1 MKKNVM
7 KFAAVAALTV
17 ALSACKKSESDDD
30 TVTLA
35 LLYLVDQ
42 TSGNCVT
49 ITKNDAAHSGAAGAG
64 DGKPTYTAT
73 GTTRPKAA
81 CGGAYNVVAIIND
94 VEAVVT
100 SVKAGYQAAKDKA
113 DAAGD
118 NCKGAN
124 QTSSSLQTTIDAVT
138 ALKVQQSIAAS
149 TGNSCLALG
158 TGWNLSPL
166 NFGGAS
172 ISVDPNPAYFGKT
185 VYACSSEEA
194 KTLLLA
200 SFKLNTTTLA
210 GSVATDM
217 ATDLA
222 FKQKT
227 AAVTASNFKW
237 TADAAAKGRLINVT
251 ELTTAGKSGA
261 ALIAFTT
268 AAAINNQLV
277 NGGGGA
283 TAAAAAARA
292 CAKAILANESA
303 EAQGIAAALHNNDPA
318 ALTFFAGAATGNFTT
333 GDIITT
339 AQAESV
345 KEVLFSSLQ
354 CKYGDFDEEA
364 AGNKT
369 TVGTETNVKNIGTCP
384 AIYPKI

>member
-30 TVTLA
+30 TITLA

-49 ITKNDAAHSGAAGAG
+49 LAKNDAAHAGGGAG

-81 CGGAYNVVAIIND
+81 CAASFNTVFIINN
-94 VEAVVT
+94 VEAVAS
-100 SVKAGYQAAKDKA
+100 SVKAAYQAAKDKS
-113 DAAGD
+113 DAAGA
-118 NCKGAN
+118 NCAAVG
-124 QTSSSLQTTIDAVT
+124 TSLQTAIDAVT
-138 ALKVQQSIAAS
+138 SLKVEQ
-149 TGNSCLALG
+149 TLANGGGLCSNAG
-158 TGWNLSPL
+158 TGWNLNL
-166 NFGGAS
+166 LVAGGS
-172 ISVDPNPAYFGKT
+172 TVSVDPNSEYFGKT
-185 VYACSSEEA
+185 VLACPSEQA
-194 KTLLLA
+194 KEKQIA
-200 SFKLNTTTLA
+200 FLNVLTFSTIA

-217 ATDLA
+217 ATNLI

-227 AAVTASNFKW
+227 AAVTASNLKW
-237 TADAAAKGRLINVT
+237 TSDAATKGRLINVS
-251 ELTTAGKSGA
+251 ELTTVGKSGA
-261 ALIAFTT
+261 TLVAFGVAGQIIQANPANAIGT
-268 AAAINNQLV
+268 A
-277 NGGGGA
+277 
-283 TAAAAAARA
+283 TRA
-292 CAKAILANESA
+292 CAKDLLSKES
-303 EAQGIAAALHNNDPA
+303 EAAQNIAFALHDQA
-318 ALTFFAGAATGNFTT
+318 AGFNGAITG
-333 GDIITT
+333 GVVDSIITT

-345 KEVLFSSLQ
+345 KEVLFTSLQ

-384 AIYPKI
+384 TTYPRY